1 MDHRG
6 NEIYIYFWCLTR
18 RRMMIIWGAVYSQF
32 LFSEFFFSLFPFLP
46 NLGLLFWG
54 WLLQTTSSGSS
65 VFGCWMWA
73 EAWKRKRGGIIIL
86 CIPPQLLEPQGWWCS
101 FVAAAIFFPALVSS
115 GLGVVMDFHCCWV
128 LGASAS
134 FVCSLNPAHASI
146 LSVLVHVCLVKFLPM
161 YHLLPARSWLI
172 QHDE

>member
-1 MDHRG
+1 MRC
-6 NEIYIYFWCLTR
+6 W
-18 RRMMIIWGAVYSQF
+18 
-32 LFSEFFFSLFPFLP
+32 LFPVFVLRVFFSLPFSTPPEAVVLR
-46 NLGLLFWG
+46 LTSTDYIRWVICV
-54 WLLQTTSSGSS
+54 WLLDVGRSLEEKEGSDNYSLHSSPAPGVS
-65 VFGCWMWA
+65 
-73 EAWKRKRGGIIIL
+73 
-86 CIPPQLLEPQGWWCS
+86 GWWCS

-161 YHLLPARSWLI
+161 CHLLPARS
-172 QHDE
+172 